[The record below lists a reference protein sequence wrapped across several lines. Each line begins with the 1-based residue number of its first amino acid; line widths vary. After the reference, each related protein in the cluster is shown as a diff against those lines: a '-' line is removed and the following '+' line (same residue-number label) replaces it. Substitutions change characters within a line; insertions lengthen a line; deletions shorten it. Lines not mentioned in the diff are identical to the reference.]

1 MKDHHHGIPEQSHAD
16 PAAQVQTIVLDP
28 EIPRK
33 IMHNVLNNNTSPAH
47 TQVQDAQHEDV
58 ALDGIA
64 GSRTA
69 ATSSTPGTP
78 GASCGIPDRPN
89 TEGDIC
95 FGSASAPVETSG
107 SNTSATSRSGAG
119 AVNRAPAVAAA
130 IGVVARRAALIAQAI
145 SYAQNGW
152 RVIPVQWPKEF
163 DGQIV
168 CSCWRH
174 MRGLD
179 CGRSSAKHPLW
190 DDWPELATTDVNA
203 IERWWGNFKIAN
215 VGLAMGYQPGG
226 FYLVAVD
233 EDVSGALAALATEQG
248 ETIPPTWTQSTG
260 RGTHFVF
267 VVPAELLHLADGLT
281 NRTKLVNGLD
291 IRANGGIIVA
301 APSTSMSN
309 VIYAITNNIQ
319 PAPLPVWLFWLIVD
333 RACKARKPSIDT
345 ARPADATVP
354 VPLDTRIADGIQR
367 CLRHP
372 PAIDGDGGD
381 NMTWTLVLALVRGL
395 VLPGDV
401 ALDLLLKHYNNKC
414 IGPWEPSALQ
424 HKIDWAESEKTTAP
438 WGFLLAPLIVG
449 AAPAAT
455 LTSSAPAPAPAA
467 TGPNLN
473 TMSPSVCPINARA
486 PLSNIISLAPSSKP
500 RARTV
505 EIATVRFRG
514 TERRGANGQHTLR
527 LLIETG
533 THAGMTKR
541 WPLDWPRTNRSAER
555 LDHLAAALDLDEI
568 RNPLRDTWDK
578 TAQAE
583 VVTNPDGT
591 VHVRRIFKP

>member
-1 MKDHHHGIPEQSHAD
+1 MKDRHHGIPQRSHAD
-16 PAAQVQTIVLDP
+16 PAAQLETIILDP

-33 IMHNVLNNNTSPAH
+33 TMPNVLKNNTQPAH
-47 TQVQDAQHEDV
+47 TQVEDARHEDV
-58 ALDGIA
+58 DLDGIA

-69 ATSSTPGTP
+69 ATSSTSGTT
-78 GASCGIPDRPN
+78 GAGCGIPEEPN

-95 FGSASAPVETSG
+95 LGSASAPVETSG
-107 SNTSATSRSGAG
+107 SDASATSRSGTG
-119 AVNRAPAVAAA
+119 ALNRAPAVAAA
-130 IGVVARRAALIAQAI
+130 INLVARRAALIAHAI
-145 SYAQNGW
+145 DYAKNGW
-152 RVIPVQWPKEF
+152 RVIPVQWPKNV

-174 MRGLD
+174 GRGID

-190 DDWPELATTDVNA
+190 DDWPELATTDVKA
-203 IERWWGNFKIAN
+203 IARWWGKFQIAN

-233 EDVSGALAALATEQG
+233 EDVPGALAALAAERG
-248 ETIPPTWTQSTG
+248 ETIAATWTETTS
-260 RGTHFVF
+260 RGTHYLFVI
-267 VVPAELLHLADGLT
+267 PDGLMIYADAIC
-281 NRTKLVNGLD
+281 NRTKLVAGLD

-309 VIYAITNNIQ
+309 VVYTITNNIQ

-333 RACKARKPSIDT
+333 RGCKARTPSIDT
-345 ARPADATVP
+345 ARPAEEAVP
-354 VPLDTRIADGIQR
+354 VPLDVRIADGVQR

-372 PAIDGDGGD
+372 PAVDGDDGD
-381 NMTWTLVLALVRGL
+381 NTTWTLALALVRGL

-401 ALDLLLKHYNNKC
+401 ALDILLKHYNNRC

-424 HKIDWAESEKTTAP
+424 HKIDWAESEKTTAT
-438 WGFLLAPLIVG
+438 WGFLLAPLIVA
-449 AAPAAT
+449 AAPATT
-455 LTSSAPAPAPAA
+455 LISSAPAPGA

-473 TMSPSVCPINARA
+473 TMSPSLRPINPSA
-486 PLSNIISLAPSSKP
+486 PLGNIISLAPSSKQ
-500 RARTV
+500 RATTV
-505 EIATVRFRG
+505 EVATVRFKG
-514 TERRGANGQHTLR
+514 TERRGGANGQHMMR

-541 WPLDWPRTNRSAER
+541 WPLDWSRTNRSAER
-555 LDHLAAALDLDEI
+555 LDHLAKALDLDEI